1 MNMLYVLFYHC
12 RLLDE
17 KYTSDDSFVDFCN
30 LRRGSS
36 AYSLDTL
43 LHLPVSPN
51 TSVMLQGLPQD
62 PSTPP
67 PPLKN
72 HCLTSWCQVYLRFE
86 SCILRI
92 SAGNGCK
99 LAIFK
104 ENYELN
110 KLMIFIPVDKFS
122 FVLNYCALLYLEH
135 CGGNFETQ
143 TFRVNWNTI
152 FLINVLG
159 QLQISVPVVKQF
171 RWS

>member
-1 MNMLYVLFYHC
+1 MLYVLFYHC

-67 PPLKN
+67 SSEKSLPDIMM
-72 HCLTSWCQVYLRFE
+72 SG
-86 SCILRI
+86 I
-92 SAGNGCK
+92 SK
-99 LAIFK
+99 
-104 ENYELN
+104 
-110 KLMIFIPVDKFS
+110 V
-122 FVLNYCALLYLEH
+122 
-135 CGGNFETQ
+135 
-143 TFRVNWNTI
+143 
-152 FLINVLG
+152 
-159 QLQISVPVVKQF
+159 
-171 RWS
+171 

>member
-1 MNMLYVLFYHC
+1 MFYVLFYHC

-67 PPLKN
+67 PPSEKSLPDIMM
-72 HCLTSWCQVYLRFE
+72 SG
-86 SCILRI
+86 I
-92 SAGNGCK
+92 SK
-99 LAIFK
+99 
-104 ENYELN
+104 
-110 KLMIFIPVDKFS
+110 V
-122 FVLNYCALLYLEH
+122 
-135 CGGNFETQ
+135 
-143 TFRVNWNTI
+143 
-152 FLINVLG
+152 
-159 QLQISVPVVKQF
+159 
-171 RWS
+171 